1 MDEIWALD
9 TKKGSDWHGYS
20 LRIAIGFP
28 GYRSAGTACLGFLWA
43 QRLFNLNQE
52 VRCDRFFKSDRQ
64 LKKGERLTAFETGRP
79 LSDYD
84 VVAFSLPYESGFAEI
99 PLMLSQGGVE
109 PAASRRSRGP
119 LVLAGGMAASANP
132 EPIADF
138 VDAVV
143 IGEAEP
149 AVDALIEAL
158 LFLKR
163 ARPGRN
169 YSLEGRE
176 RLRGLPGVYL
186 PADYAHVFSGDGKL
200 EAIETAVPG
209 APEKIEALR
218 AGKGFHAAHS
228 TVVSRQSAFPGMF
241 LLETAR
247 GCPYRCRFC
256 LAAHTSG
263 PHRPAAKLVE
273 TAAIGLEHCSRIGL
287 IGTAFTKAPGAKEV
301 CEMAAAA
308 GARVSFS
315 SVRLDSETLG
325 MLSQMAGVLD
335 LESISVAPEVATRRL
350 SRVIGKDVSGDFEE
364 FIRRKP
370 LPELKKLRL
379 YYLIGVPGEMDED
392 VEAIAEMAAEAR
404 RRSNCSIS
412 ISATP
417 MIPKP
422 FTPMQWA
429 AMAGMTELKRKRDIL
444 RRAVAGEKRVDLKV
458 ESLKESVEQAVLARG
473 DRRIGGALLESAE
486 NWRSGG
492 RTRWMSL
499 IDKYSPGAV
508 ETMFS
513 KRGAE
518 EKFPWETIS
527 HGADKIKLRT
537 EFEKAMRAT
546 LENEEI

>member
-1 MDEIWALD
+1 MDEIWTHD
-9 TKKGSDWHGYS
+9 PKKGSDWQGYA

-28 GYRSAGTACLGFLWA
+28 GDRSAGTACLGFLWA
-43 QRLFNLNQE
+43 QHLFNLNQE

-64 LKKGERLTAFETGRP
+64 LKKGERLTAVETGRP

-84 VVAFSLPYESGFAEI
+84 VVAFSLPYENGFAEV

-132 EPIADF
+132 EPVADF

-149 AVDALIEAL
+149 AVGALTDALL
-158 LFLKR
+158 SLKR
-163 ARPGRN
+163 ARASRN

-186 PADYAHVFSGDGKL
+186 PADYVHIFGGDGKL
-200 EAIETAVPG
+200 EAIEATAPG
-209 APEKIEALR
+209 APEIVEALR
-218 AGKGFHAAHS
+218 ADRGFHAAHS
-228 TVVSRQSAFPGMF
+228 TVVSRRSAFPGMF

-263 PHRPAAKLVE
+263 PHRPAARLVE
-273 TAAIGLEHCSRIGL
+273 TAALGLRRCSRIGL
-287 IGTAFTKAPGAKEV
+287 IGTAFTKAPGAPEV

-308 GARVSFS
+308 GTRVSFS

-325 MLSQMAGVLD
+325 MLSRMAGVLD
-335 LESISVAPEVATRRL
+335 LESISVAPEVATKKL
-350 SRVIGKDVSGDFEE
+350 ARVIGKDVSGDFEE
-364 FIRRKP
+364 FIRSKP
-370 LPELKKLRL
+370 LPGLKKLRL
-379 YYLIGVPGEMDED
+379 YYLIGVPGETDED
-392 VEAIAEMAAEAR
+392 IEAIAETAADAG

-429 AMAGMTELKRKRDIL
+429 AMPEMFELKRKRDVL
-444 RRAVAGEKRVDLKV
+444 RRVVSNTKRVDLKV
-458 ESLKESVEQAVLARG
+458 ESLKGSVEQAILARG
-473 DRRIGGALLESAE
+473 DRRLGGALLEAAV
-486 NWRSGG
+486 NQRAGG
-492 RTRWMSL
+492 GTRWMAL
-499 IDKYSPGAV
+499 IDKYAPGAAEAV
-508 ETMFS
+508 FFE
-513 KRGAE
+513 RGSQE
-518 EKFPWETIS
+518 RFPWGTLS
-527 HGADKIKLRT
+527 HGAERKKLRA
-537 EFEKAMRAT
+537 EFEKAMRASR
-546 LENEEI
+546 ENEEI